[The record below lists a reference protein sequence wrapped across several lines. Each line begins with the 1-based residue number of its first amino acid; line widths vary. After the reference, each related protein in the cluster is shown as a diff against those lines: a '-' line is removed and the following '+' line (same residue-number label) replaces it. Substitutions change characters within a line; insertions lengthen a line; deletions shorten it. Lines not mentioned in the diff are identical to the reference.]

1 MFSAVYAHSLNHI
14 YMMFNLSTEASRC
27 LLLQVQRIILT
38 RTVILQDVFMGN
50 KYANKTVAIITAAA
64 SYLVCIPNVYQNV
77 SWKVILTFGS
87 TFRASSRD
95 SEICPPLIAI
105 SLLSTS
111 SNTARIPNEVFNSTR
126 FTSGQ
131 V

>member
-1 MFSAVYAHSLNHI
+1 MLSAVYAHSVNHI
-14 YMMFNLSTEASRC
+14 YMMFNLSTEASC
-27 LLLQVQRIILT
+27 YLLLQVQRIILT
-38 RTVILQDVFMGN
+38 RNVILQDVFMGN
-50 KYANKTVAIITAAA
+50 KHANKTVAIITAAV
-64 SYLVCIPNVYQNV
+64 SYLVCITNVYQNV

-87 TFRASSRD
+87 TFRVSSRD
-95 SEICPPLIAI
+95 SEICPLSIAI

-111 SNTARIPNEVFNSTR
+111 SSMGWIPNEVINSTC